1 MREELVSLVVGYD
14 QNSNIYPERIELI
27 SMHLNVNSGPIGTFG
42 YKLVKIFN

>member
-27 SMHLNVNSGPIGTFG
+27 SMHLNVNSGPIGTLG